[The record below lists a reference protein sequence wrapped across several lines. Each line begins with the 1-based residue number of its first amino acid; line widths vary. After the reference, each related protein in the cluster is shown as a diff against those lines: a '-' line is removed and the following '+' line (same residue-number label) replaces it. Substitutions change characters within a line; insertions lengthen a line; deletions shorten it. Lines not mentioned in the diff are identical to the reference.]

1 MEKEEVDLINKD
13 HTSSINDTM
22 ASFARQMPGL
32 VETVPGLREHME
44 AKKAKPEDKIDDVV
58 KGDVDE
64 KKTVDVKVDG
74 VEDKE
79 DEPVGKP
86 VDVELKGA
94 LFSKKKE
101 KDVSFKDF
109 DEVNAYVNKKYQVK
123 DPEGYGK
130 FLSNVEQ
137 WRNDSQKFEDV
148 SRQFENV
155 VNGLNSLP
163 MEIQSA
169 ILAWNKGEDYRDT
182 FKKYA
187 SNVDFTRDFG
197 AHEVKD
203 IMDHFFPGEFD
214 DEDVEDYKNNPQV
227 KAAYEMARK
236 TLYPQAKKSMEKQRA
251 DIEREVKEQD
261 ERLRSTA
268 RGSVESLRES
278 FPSMGD
284 RDIVKVEKILSSGDD
299 SQLVGLF
306 KNADGSC
313 KKDAAKV
320 LAMALYGADQVN
332 ELLNV
337 IEQQT
342 RGMYPAVRNKP
353 RTPEQKTTSPDAK
366 VARDNELKR
375 VIESYVPKKTY

>member
-1 MEKEEVDLINKD
+1 
-13 HTSSINDTM
+13 
-22 ASFARQMPGL
+22 
-32 VETVPGLREHME
+32 
-44 AKKAKPEDKIDDVV
+44 
-58 KGDVDE
+58 
-64 KKTVDVKVDG
+64 
-74 VEDKE
+74 
-79 DEPVGKP
+79 
-86 VDVELKGA
+86 
-94 LFSKKKE
+94 
-101 KDVSFKDF
+101 
-109 DEVNAYVNKKYQVK
+109 
-123 DPEGYGK
+123 
-130 FLSNVEQ
+130 
-137 WRNDSQKFEDV
+137 
-148 SRQFENV
+148 
-155 VNGLNSLP
+155 
-163 MEIQSA
+163 
-169 ILAWNKGEDYRDT
+169 
-182 FKKYA
+182 
-187 SNVDFTRDFG
+187 
-197 AHEVKD
+197 
-203 IMDHFFPGEFD
+203 
-214 DEDVEDYKNNPQV
+214 
-227 KAAYEMARK
+227 
-236 TLYPQAKKSMEKQRA
+236 MEKQRA